1 MTTDAAIK
9 AAIKNVSSEVTLTD
23 KSQGRGGG
31 SLMLVVRRLA
41 DGNVSAQWFA
51 QVKRDGKRSK
61 KAIGRYPDLSL
72 ALARQMMTGEIS
84 PSLMAGKQLRVAASG
99 EKPTL
104 ERMFQG
110 YVDSMKEKGR
120 ASATEVERMLLLAE
134 YNAADAMGRTR
145 LAADIDDAD
154 VVAYVTKFYQRGH
167 RGAADKARSY
177 VASAFSWAKK
187 SANDYTSENRRDWGI
202 KANPAA
208 DVQKD
213 AGAIKTR
220 DRNLSA
226 EELKALWNAAS
237 ADNECFGVETAAC
250 IRLLIGCGQRVQE
263 TLRVDGSEIDL
274 VGATWNMPAHKTKGG
289 KRPHS
294 IPLPK
299 QVLPVLRE
307 LIELHGDGPLF
318 PSRAGSKSALIHH
331 SSIKQVIDRW
341 LALEGVTVPA
351 FQTRDLRRSWTSRAG
366 ETEMDT
372 SIRDLIQQ
380 HAQTGTASKH
390 YDRAQY
396 LPKMRKAMDIWEAW
410 LADALAEKELLA
422 DVAA

>member
-31 SLMLVVRRLA
+31 SLLLVVRRLA

-51 QVKRDGKRSK
+51 QVKRDGKRRK

-72 ALARQMMTGEIS
+72 ALARQMMTAEIS

-110 YVDSMKEKGR
+110 YVASMKEKGR
-120 ASATEVERMLLLAE
+120 ASAAEVERMLLLAE

-187 SANDYTSENRRDWGI
+187 SANDYTNENRRDWGVKI
-202 KANPAA
+202 NPAA

-213 AGAIKTR
+213 SGAIKTR

-226 EELKALWNAAS
+226 EELKALWDAARG
-237 ADNECFGVETAAC
+237 DNEGFGIETAAC
-250 IRLLIGCGQRVQE
+250 IRLIIGCGQRVQE
-263 TLRVDGSEIDL
+263 TLRIDGAEIDL
-274 VGATWNMPAHKTKGG
+274 AGAVWNMPAHKTKGR

-294 IPLPK
+294 IPLPR

-307 LIELHGDGPLF
+307 LIDLHGEGPLF
-318 PSRAGSKSALIHH
+318 PARTGSKSALIHH

-341 LALEGVTVPA
+341 LAKDGVTVPA

-366 ETEMDT
+366 ETGMDQF
-372 SIRDLIQQ
+372 IRDLIQQ
-380 HAQTGTASKH
+380 HAQTGTAAKH

-396 LPKMRKAMDIWEAW
+396 LPKMRKAMDIWETW
-410 LADALAEKELLA
+410 LDEMLAEKEPEA
-422 DVAA
+422 VAA